1 VKKAAA
7 VNQKQRIK
15 KTFYQREGSKWAE
28 LWTLLHIYFTFMC
41 ISFFSIGVGISD
53 NTNWLVLLGGAIA
66 YFFGLQA
73 AHFFDQT
80 PSAQETGTKY
90 TKLLTPKELLSLGIL
105 SAIIAFG
112 IGIYFTI
119 EWKAWHMLWLMPLQ
133 GFFVVAYP
141 VAKLFKGFFHNDF
154 WFALSFGFMPVA
166 VGFYANTLTLSWII
180 IPFGVLC
187 FLLSLMEIT
196 LSRHVRKLR
205 KIAAES
211 MNVTPVNIDATATI
225 NRTTQGNWNWVIVE
239 KPQKL
244 NSQISIE
251 ECIAKPERALQLLCI
266 TSYLLAICTFIV

>member
-1 VKKAAA
+1 MKKNWYYA
-7 VNQKQRIK
+7 
-15 KTFYQREGSKWAE
+15 EGSKKAE
-28 LWTLLHIYFTFMC
+28 LWSILHLPYTFLC
-41 ISFFSIGVGISD
+41 ISFYAIGVGISD

-66 YFFGLQA
+66 YFLGLQA
-73 AHFFDQT
+73 AHFFDQL
-80 PSAQETGTKY
+80 PGMGSSY
-90 TKLLTPKELLSLGIL
+90 VKLLTKKELLSLGIL
-105 SAIIAFG
+105 SSIIAFG

-133 GFFVVAYP
+133 GAFVVLYP
-141 VAKLFKGFFHNDF
+141 LPQLSKGFFHNDF

-166 VGFYANTLTLSWII
+166 VGYYANTLTLSWII